1 MVIEMWLPM
10 VVCVAIAD
18 VVVVVLWMAVV
29 TDRLMIG
36 ADYRWGFSLKTL
48 LIATAMVAINAAVV
62 AAIFFDRMH

>member
-10 VVCVAIAD
+10 LLCVAIAD

-48 LIATAMVAINAAVV
+48 LIATAMVAINTAVV
-62 AAIFFDRMH
+62 AAFYFGRMG